1 VDNLN
6 ELFAQ
11 EPMGEF
17 PGYWAA
23 VERHCGRLGVSLA
36 AFEQGTGGA
45 GPHVRQYR
53 RYEEPDI
60 HFELEA
66 RPEVGLIR
74 VGLDVER
81 PDLFHAMEPILQAG
95 RQRLWGILGTGV
107 QFRHSA
113 GPGTVSEWLPFDPDD
128 PECARAAALR
138 LASYVGALNP
148 ILEHILAPARE
159 E

>member
-6 ELFAQ
+6 QLFAQ
-11 EPMGEF
+11 ENLGEF
-17 PGYWAA
+17 PEYWTA
-23 VERHCGRLGVSLA
+23 VEQHCGQLGVRLA
-36 AFEQGTGGA
+36 AFEQGAGSA

-53 RYEEPDI
+53 RCEEPDV

-66 RPEVGLIR
+66 RPDVGLIR

-81 PDLFHAMEPILQAG
+81 PDLFHAVQPVLQAG

-128 PECARAAALR
+128 PECARATALR

-148 ILEHILAPARE
+148 MLERILASTGDT
-159 E
+159 